1 MNKDIQA
8 NGGVALKQSTVVR
21 WLSLIDLLESLV
33 KSFRQT
39 KKILVN
45 RSQQVKLNKI
55 DEYVLKQLIC
65 LLKPFKNILQL
76 IQTGN
81 SPSLYMVLPCTL
93 TLKKAL
99 SSFDELLKYQKS
111 IINNETKEDDEEDTD
126 EETELL
132 AESEG
137 NAKCISFVLQYLI

>member
-1 MNKDIQA
+1 M
-8 NGGVALKQSTVVR
+8 
-21 WLSLIDLLESLV
+21 IDLLESLV
-33 KSFRQT
+33 KSFKQT
-39 KKILVN
+39 KKVLIS
-45 RSQQVKLNKI
+45 RSQQTKFSKI

-65 LLKPFKNILQL
+65 LLKPFKNVLQL

-99 SSFDELLKYQKS
+99 SSFDELLKYQKTTVS
-111 IINNETKEDDEEDTD
+111 SEKEQDVDDNMDEDI
-126 EETELL
+126 EIL

-137 NAKCISFVLQYLI
+137 DQTYIPFDSKCLI